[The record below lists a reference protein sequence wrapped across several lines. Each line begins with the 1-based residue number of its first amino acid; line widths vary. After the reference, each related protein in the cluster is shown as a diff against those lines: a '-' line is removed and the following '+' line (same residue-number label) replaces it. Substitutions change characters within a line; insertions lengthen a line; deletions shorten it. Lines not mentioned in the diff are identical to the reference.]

1 MIELNKVVSV
11 SYSLHAS
18 ENGEAEFHVETAG
31 SDNPLLWL
39 YGVGG
44 MIPAFEE
51 NLFGKKVDDSFD
63 FKIPAADAY
72 GVVDPSAVVM
82 IPLDVFKDE
91 QGDVDLNMV
100 KEGQTLPMSDQEGN
114 QLRGTILE
122 VNAEFVK
129 MDFNHPLAGKDLH
142 FTGDVLEVRDATKD
156 EIAHGHAHGPN
167 DHHHSH

>member
-18 ENGEAEFHVETAG
+18 ENGQAEFHVETAG
-31 SDNPLLWL
+31 SDHPLLWL

-51 NLFGKKVDDSFD
+51 NLLGKKVNDGFD
-63 FKIPAADAY
+63 FKIVAAEAY
-72 GVVDPSAVVM
+72 GIVDPSAVVM

-91 QGDVDLNMV
+91 KGNIDSNMV
-100 KEGQTLPMSDQEGN
+100 KEGQVLPMSDQEGN

-142 FTGDVLEVRDATKD
+142 FEGNILDVRSATED
-156 EIAHGHAHGPN
+156 ELAHGHVHGPGG
-167 DHHHSH
+167 HHH